1 VVVESSV
8 LAADGAP
15 VTIAEA
21 LRRGMGTL
29 SRSRRVVFAF
39 YAATTVAA
47 LLITAPVFVIGY
59 QSLGDSAWAHEMT
72 GNLDASWPAEMFA
85 AYGAVPWA
93 PVTAILMGAAA
104 ISAVVYLFLLGGAL
118 QVFCTGESF
127 FAGCGRNFWR
137 LVRLTLVSLV
147 FYGGAWVVYRRVA
160 AVGRRIWGE
169 GSEAGPLIHW
179 SWFSAAVCLCL
190 LALVNLVFDYAR
202 VMLVIE
208 DQKKTVRATIAAWR
222 FVWRNFARTGGVYAV
237 VCGIAVLCLAAY
249 LGISHSFAQSSIAL
263 VILLLVVRQVMVV
276 VKIWSR
282 LLFCTTA
289 IEMYTALRPAPP
301 VVVEAVDPPVEE
313 GESPA
318 AVQVALAPALG
329 INAFEFITAW
339 NNSPEC
345 RAAAEASLLNFGGAS
360 GVVFD
365 PGRLLGRTA
374 VLSRL
379 AGGADSSTLQELVR
393 RALHSEERP
402 QALEIREERNSDGS
416 TVLAVDV
423 LPGEDIN

>member
-1 VVVESSV
+1 
-8 LAADGAP
+8 
-15 VTIAEA
+15 
-21 LRRGMGTL
+21 MGTL
-29 SRSRRVVFAF
+29 SRSGRVVFAF
-39 YAATTVAA
+39 YAAPTLAA
-47 LLITAPVFVIGY
+47 LLITAPVFAIGY

-72 GNLDASWPAEMFA
+72 RNLDVSWLAEMFA

-93 PVTAILMGAAA
+93 PVTAILIGAAA

-118 QVFCTGESF
+118 QVFCTGEPF

-137 LVRLTLVSLV
+137 MVRLTLVSLV
-147 FYGGAWVVYRRVA
+147 FYAGAWVVYRRVA
-160 AVGRRIWGE
+160 AVGRSIWGQ

-179 SWFSAAVCLCL
+179 NWFSAALCLCL

-202 VMLVIE
+202 VMLVID

-222 FVWRNFARTGGVYAV
+222 FVWRNFGRTAGVYSV
-237 VCGIAVLCLAAY
+237 VCAIAALCLAAY
-249 LGISHSFAQSSIAL
+249 LGISHSFAQSSMAL
-263 VILLLVVRQVMVV
+263 IILLLVVRQLMVM

-301 VVVEAVDPPVEE
+301 VVVEPPVEE
-313 GESPA
+313 AESLPA
-318 AVQVALAPALG
+318 GVQVALAPALG
-329 INAFEFITAW
+329 MNAFQFITAW

-345 RAAAEASLLNFGGAS
+345 RAAAEASLLNIGGSS

-379 AGGADSSTLQELVR
+379 ADGADSATLQELVR
-393 RALHSEERP
+393 SALHSEERP

-416 TVLAVDV
+416 TVLTVDV
-423 LPGEDIN
+423 LPDEDIN

>member
-1 VVVESSV
+1 M
-8 LAADGAP
+8 
-15 VTIAEA
+15 TIAEA
-21 LRRGMGTL
+21 LRRGMWTL
-29 SRSRRVVFAF
+29 SRSGRIVFAF
-39 YAATTVAA
+39 YAATTAAA
-47 LLITAPVFVIGY
+47 LLITAPVFAIAY
-59 QSLGDSAWAHEMT
+59 RSLGDSAWAHEMT
-72 GNLDASWPAEMFA
+72 RNLDVSWLAEMFA

-93 PVTAILMGAAA
+93 PVTATMAGAAA

-118 QVFCTGESF
+118 QVFCTGEPF

-137 LVRLTLVSLV
+137 MVRLTLVSLV
-147 FYGGAWVVYRRVA
+147 FYAGAWVVYRRVA

-208 DQKKTVRATIAAWR
+208 DQKRTVRATIAAWR
-222 FVWRNFARTGGVYAV
+222 FVWRNFGRTAGMYAGVCA
-237 VCGIAVLCLAAY
+237 IAVLSLAAY

-263 VILLLVVRQVMVV
+263 VILLLVVRQVMVM

-301 VVVEAVDPPVEE
+301 VVVEAVEATVEE
-313 GESPA
+313 GESPEG
-318 AVQVALAPALG
+318 VQVVLAPALG
-329 INAFEFITAW
+329 MNAFQFITAW

-379 AGGADSSTLQELVR
+379 ADGIDSATLRDLVR
-393 RALHSEERP
+393 RALDSEERP
-402 QALEIREERNSDGS
+402 QELEIREERNSEGS
-416 TVLAVDV
+416 TVLTLDV
-423 LPGEDIN
+423 LPDEDIN